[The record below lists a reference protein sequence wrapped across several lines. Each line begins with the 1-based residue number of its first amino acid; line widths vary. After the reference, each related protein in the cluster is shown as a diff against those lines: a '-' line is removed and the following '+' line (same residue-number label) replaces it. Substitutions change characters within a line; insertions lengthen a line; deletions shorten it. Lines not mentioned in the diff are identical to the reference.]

1 MKSPTPFQLLIGIV
15 GLSMLL
21 AGSPI
26 NAQPG
31 GPPGG
36 PPGDP
41 PGGGG
46 PPPWAGDDGDDD
58 DDEGGDDDPDKGP
71 PWGGGPPP
79 WAGDDGDDDDDEE
92 GNDDEG
98 GVPDFCRGGPQPGGP
113 DGQAGMSSI
122 AHLDF
127 SQQDPDTGEAV
138 EDGANARIMYRWMAP
153 LFDFVFNAHGL
164 EPGDE
169 HTLTYQPQ
177 PLPSTG
183 VICLS
188 TGIVNEEGDL
198 HLEDA
203 FELDTDLPA
212 EYDENEDEA
221 ILALVDT
228 VDVDCEAGEMTAWLP
243 ENYLFGDE
251 GMFYVDSD
259 LEDEEDDEEGD
270 EEDGEG

>member
-1 MKSPTPFQLLIGIV
+1 MKTTHPLRF
-15 GLSMLL
+15 LSSLFAVPLLL
-21 AGSPI
+21 ACSVAL
-26 NAQPG
+26 AQPFGPGGPGEPG
-31 GPPGG
+31 GPPGNGPGGDG
-36 PPGDP
+36 PPAWA
-41 PGGGG
+41 G
-46 PPPWAGDDGDDD
+46 PPPWAGNDDD
-58 DDEGGDDDPDKGP
+58 DDAEGSDDDG
-71 PWGGGPPP
+71 
-79 WAGDDGDDDDDEE
+79 AEDEE
-92 GNDDEG
+92 EE

-127 SQQDPDTGEAV
+127 SQQDPDTGEAI
-138 EDGANARIMYRWMAP
+138 EDGADARIMYRWMAP

-212 EYDENEDEA
+212 DYDENEDEA

-259 LEDEEDDEEGD
+259 LEDEEDDEEDD
-270 EEDGEG
+270 EEGGEG